1 MDYHKY
7 FEQLREKHLKLKR
20 DLDDCVQNHAN
31 NIATIYINKLI
42 DNIEKK
48 NEDFVKNGSIETM
61 IDKCTSNCDD
71 FLSHLIDKKVRDKL
85 PEGVQIYKK
94 VYNRYSCKAYNP
106 GFLGLYNLYTKDNSC
121 DSYNEFSYLIKFK
134 SSD

>member
-31 NIATIYINKLI
+31 NMATIYINKII

-61 IDKCTSNCDD
+61 IDKFRSRRTARSG
-71 FLSHLIDKKVRDKL
+71 RR
-85 PEGVQIYKK
+85 EAAAG
-94 VYNRYSCKAYNP
+94 R
-106 GFLGLYNLYTKDNSC
+106 GRG
-121 DSYNEFSYLIKFK
+121 
-134 SSD
+134 